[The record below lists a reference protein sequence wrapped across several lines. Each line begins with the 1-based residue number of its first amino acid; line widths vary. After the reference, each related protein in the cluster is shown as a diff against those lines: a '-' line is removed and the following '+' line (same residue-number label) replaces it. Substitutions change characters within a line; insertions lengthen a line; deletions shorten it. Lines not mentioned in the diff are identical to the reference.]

1 MDCRQFEELYWL
13 EAYGESIPGGEE
25 GLQKHLGSCPDCRS
39 RLAELDRLR
48 ALLSFRGVCEPKPE
62 ALQAARTRMLAR
74 LRVVRGHSWA
84 AGIGGWLR
92 GWRWQWQVG
101 LATAS
106 LAIGLL
112 VGRFALVQNVWSPF
126 GASLQQA
133 SQSPQ
138 AWQDQASLER
148 LFVGQ
153 NILRGKSKISD
164 IKVKQKADNDSTIE
178 VLFKAAK
185 EYSVI
190 GRPDDPMIL
199 ELLGWAIKNED
210 NSGTRLQSVEELA
223 RATDLSP
230 KARQALAYA
239 LVNDKNAGVRLRA
252 LEALRK
258 AAPDELSEQAILNA
272 LMKDPNPAV
281 RISAIDALLQTPPS
295 ENTERMLLFAAET
308 DSNEY
313 VRQQAR
319 KAVQQSTL
327 DYRMLDDKNAPQRAL
342 GEYRPED
349 LIQGESKQ

>member
-1 MDCRQFEELYWL
+1 MDCRKFEELYWL
-13 EAYGESIPGGEE
+13 KAYGESIPGGEE
-25 GLQKHLGSCPDCRS
+25 GLQKHLGACPDCRS

-62 ALQAARTRMLAR
+62 ALQEARYRLLAR
-74 LRVVRGHSWA
+74 LRVVKGRSWA
-84 AGIGGWLR
+84 SDLRDWFWGR
-92 GWRWQWQVG
+92 GWRLQVG
-101 LATAS
+101 LATAT
-106 LAIGLL
+106 LVVGLL
-112 VGRFALVQNVWSPF
+112 VGRFALVRTTWVPF

-164 IKVKQKADNDSTIE
+164 VKVKQKAENDSTIE

-185 EYSVI
+185 EYSVT

-199 ELLGWAIKNED
+199 ELLGWAVKNED
-210 NSGTRLQSVEELA
+210 NSGVRLQSVEELS
-223 RATDLSP
+223 RASDLSE

-239 LVNDKNAGVRLRA
+239 LVNDKNSGVRLRA

-281 RISAIDALLQTPPS
+281 RIGAIDALLQTPPS
-295 ENTERMLLFAAET
+295 ENAERMLLFAAET

-319 KAVQQSTL
+319 NAIRQSSL
-327 DYRMLDDKNAPQRAL
+327 DYRMLDDKSHSL
-342 GEYRPED
+342 GEYRPEE
-349 LIQGESKQ
+349 LIKGESKP

>member
-1 MDCRQFEELYWL
+1 M
-13 EAYGESIPGGEE
+13 IPF
-25 GLQKHLGSCPDCRS
+25 
-39 RLAELDRLR
+39 
-48 ALLSFRGVCEPKPE
+48 FRFF
-62 ALQAARTRMLAR
+62 QA
-74 LRVVRGHSWA
+74 
-84 AGIGGWLR
+84 
-92 GWRWQWQVG
+92 
-101 LATAS
+101 
-106 LAIGLL
+106 
-112 VGRFALVQNVWSPF
+112 
-126 GASLQQA
+126 
-133 SQSPQ
+133 
-138 AWQDQASLER
+138 
-148 LFVGQ
+148 
-153 NILRGKSKISD
+153 
-164 IKVKQKADNDSTIE
+164 IE

>member
-13 EAYGESIPGGEE
+13 KAYGESTPGGEE
-25 GLQKHLGSCPDCRS
+25 GLQKHLDGCPNCRS

-48 ALLSFRGVCEPKPE
+48 AVLSFRGVCEPKPE
-62 ALQAARTRMLAR
+62 ALREARYRLAAR
-74 LRVVRGHSWA
+74 LRLAKGRSRAFSLGDW
-84 AGIGGWLR
+84 IQ

-101 LATAS
+101 LAMAS

-112 VGRFALVQNVWSPF
+112 VGRFALVQDGWVPF
-126 GASLQQA
+126 GATLQQA
-133 SQSPQ
+133 SQSPS

-164 IKVKQKADNDSTIE
+164 VKVKQKAENDSTIE

-185 EYSVI
+185 EYSVT

-199 ELLGWAIKNED
+199 ELLGWAVKNED
-210 NSGTRLQSVEELA
+210 NSGVRLQSVVELA
-223 RATDLSP
+223 RASDLSP
-230 KARQALAYA
+230 KARQTLAYA
-239 LVNDKNAGVRLRA
+239 LVNDKNSGVRLRA

-258 AAPDELSEQAILNA
+258 TLPDELSEQAILNA

-281 RISAIDALLQTPPS
+281 RIGAIDALLKTPPS

-313 VRQQAR
+313 VRKQAR
-319 KAVQQSTL
+319 NAIRQSSL
-327 DYRMLDDKNAPQRAL
+327 DYRMLDDNSQSL
-342 GEYRPED
+342 G
-349 LIQGESKQ
+349 